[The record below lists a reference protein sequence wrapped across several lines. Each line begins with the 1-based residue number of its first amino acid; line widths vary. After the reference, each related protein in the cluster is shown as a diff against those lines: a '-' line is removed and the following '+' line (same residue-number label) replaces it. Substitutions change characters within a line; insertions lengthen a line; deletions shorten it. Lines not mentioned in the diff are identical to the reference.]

1 MLRLFGRPDW
11 GLIVEAVVGI
21 DDIVFVVVGICVC
34 VTLSAGLVVEG
45 A

>member
-21 DDIVFVVVGICVC
+21 DDIVVVVVGIFVC
-34 VTLSAGLVVEG
+34 VTLRAGLGVEG